1 MGIFKSPT
9 TLLLSDYSINSE
21 NGSLLEI
28 KGLKTGFISW
38 ILHKLKI
45 RSRNITYDF
54 REDYILT
61 NIGDKVFTVDN
72 FRDVYSY
79 KAGFGNKKL
88 FLILSIIGTALS
100 FFLLVNFFLE
110 GNYSEGFKIFLGVL
124 VLSGFFYWKF
134 KRSSRLSII
143 INHNGFSSISIRIKS
158 GITGK
163 MISIEDLTTF
173 RENLT
178 KSLNSNSKWFNSY
191 YK

>member
-1 MGIFKSPT
+1 MGIFKSPS

-38 ILHKLKI
+38 ILAKLKI

-54 REDYILT
+54 REDYVLT
-61 NIGDKVFTVDN
+61 NIGDKDFTVDN

-79 KAGFGNKKL
+79 RAYFGNKKL
-88 FLILSIIGTALS
+88 FLLLSIIGTVLS
-100 FFLLVNFFLE
+100 FFLLLLCLIDWE
-110 GNYSEGFKIFLGVL
+110 SEVFMGFLGVL
-124 VLSGFFYWKF
+124 ALSGFFYWKF
-134 KRSSRLSII
+134 KRSSRLSIM

-158 GITGK
+158 GISGK